1 MFFVHRSFYNMRI
14 EGAEAKRE
22 LSKVPR

>member
-22 LSKVPR
+22 LSKVH